1 MLSFTIV
8 KMTEGLLAKKCARKI
23 VNCYRMFAKLR
34 EVLVGGRALDKD
46 ERLIASS
53 APGHK
58 HLQHLVVQ
66 FLLEASDLATEVT
79 PKASSACKNEAE
91 GVQRR
96 PSTKRALFSDQ
107 YSELEDEIT
116 NPISRSDKN
125 LRRTSFRLTEAG
137 FRGTISVR
145 SF

>member
-1 MLSFTIV
+1 M
-8 KMTEGLLAKKCARKI
+8 
-23 VNCYRMFAKLR
+23 
-34 EVLVGGRALDKD
+34 GGRAFDKG

-58 HLQHLVVQ
+58 HLRHLVVQ
-66 FLLEASDLATEVT
+66 FLLEASDLSTEMT
-79 PKASSACKNEAE
+79 PKASSTCKNEAV

-116 NPISRSDKN
+116 SPISRSDKN
-125 LRRTSFRLTEAG
+125 LRRTSFRLTIVSGLTEAG
-137 FRGTISVR
+137 FRGTISVC